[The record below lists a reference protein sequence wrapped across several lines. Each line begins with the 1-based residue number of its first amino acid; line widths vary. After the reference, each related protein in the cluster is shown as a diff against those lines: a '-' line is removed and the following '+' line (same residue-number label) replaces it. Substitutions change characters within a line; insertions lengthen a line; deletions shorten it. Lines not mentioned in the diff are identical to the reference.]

1 MYSSNGSKQD
11 KPKKPFEELFGGLK
25 WLSVIAAVASFM
37 LPHYI
42 AGYLKFLSVVF
53 LWGSLIWY
61 PPLRMTG
68 YSWLK
73 GWILMLGGLSFFQWG
88 GSLPMGMMG
97 YLVFVLGSTVLAR
110 MIRGNGNDIFNSYN
124 ESFPQFEKLLNN
136 EYSFNLPA
144 KYYNRGQLRKS
155 WINIINPFRGTLVIG
170 SPGSGKT
177 YFVIEHIIKQ
187 HLRKGFAMFIYDFKF
202 DDLSVIAYNEYLR
215 SGSRYDFSVI
225 CFDDLEIS
233 ARCNPL
239 DPLLLENVMD
249 AAESARTILFGL
261 NPDWIKKQD
270 FWVESAINLLTSAI
284 HFLRRLDNGEYCTLP
299 HVIELMQLPYRDLF
313 ALLQE
318 EPEIE
323 ALINP
328 FISAYESG
336 AITQL
341 EGQMAGVTI
350 SLAKLSS
357 PSLYYILSG
366 NDTSLDINNIERPK
380 ILCLANNPQRSLVYG
395 AVVSLYVTSMTRL
408 LNRKG
413 GHKTSLIIDEFPSI
427 YFNGIDKLMAT
438 ARSNKIATTLAVQD
452 IAQLKALYG
461 NERAEVITSI
471 TGNIICGQT
480 TGDTAKQLSEWFGK
494 IVQQK
499 RSVNTNDN
507 EQSVTH
513 STALDLAIP
522 PSRIAKLSSGE
533 FVGMVAD
540 DASYHIPLKMFH
552 CKIMNDHRAL
562 AKEKLSYRSLPE
574 HAGVTAGLIE
584 SNYLNIKKDIKRLVW
599 KHKALR

>member
-1 MYSSNGSKQD
+1 
-11 KPKKPFEELFGGLK
+11 
-25 WLSVIAAVASFM
+25 
-37 LPHYI
+37 
-42 AGYLKFLSVVF
+42 
-53 LWGSLIWY
+53 
-61 PPLRMTG
+61 
-68 YSWLK
+68 
-73 GWILMLGGLSFFQWG
+73 MLGGLAFFLWG
-88 GSLPMGMMG
+88 GSLHMGMLG

-110 MIRGNGNDIFNSYN
+110 MIRGNGNDIFNHYN
-124 ESFPQFEKLLNN
+124 ESFPQFEKLLNS

-144 KYYNRGQLRKS
+144 KYYNRGRVRKS
-155 WINIINPFRGTLVIG
+155 WINVINPFRGTLVIG

-177 YFVIEHIIKQ
+177 YFVIEHIIRQ
-187 HLRKGFAMFIYDFKF
+187 HIRKGYAMFIYDFKF
-202 DDLSVIAYNEYLR
+202 DDLSVIAYNEYLCC
-215 SGSRYDFSVI
+215 GCPYDFSVI
-225 CFDDLEIS
+225 CFDDLDVS
-233 ARCNPL
+233 TRCNPL
-239 DPLLLENVMD
+239 DPALLETVMD

-270 FWVESAINLLTSAI
+270 FWVESAINLLTGAI
-284 HFLRRLDNGEYCTLP
+284 HYLRRYENGKYCTLP
-299 HVIELMQLPYRDLF
+299 HVIELVQLPYPQLF

-336 AITQL
+336 AVTQL

-366 NDTSLDINNIERPK
+366 NDTSLDINNAQRPK

-395 AVVSLYVTSMTRL
+395 AIVSLYVTAMTRH

-438 ARSNKIATTLAVQD
+438 ARSNKVATTLAIQD
-452 IAQLKALYG
+452 ISQLKTLYG
-461 NERAEVITSI
+461 KERAEVITSI
-471 TGNIICGQT
+471 TGNVICGQA

-499 RSVNTNDN
+499 RSVSINQEN
-507 EQSVTH
+507 EDSVTR

-522 PSRIAKLSSGE
+522 PSRIAQLSSGE

-540 DASYHIPLKMFH
+540 DAACKIPLKMFH
-552 CKIMNDHRAL
+552 AKIMNDHNAL
-562 AKEKLSYRSLPE
+562 AKEKLSYRSLPK
-574 HAGVTAGLIE
+574 HAKVTQGMID
-584 SNYLNIKKDIKRLVW
+584 SNYRNIKQDIKQLVW
-599 KHKALR
+599 KIKTVA